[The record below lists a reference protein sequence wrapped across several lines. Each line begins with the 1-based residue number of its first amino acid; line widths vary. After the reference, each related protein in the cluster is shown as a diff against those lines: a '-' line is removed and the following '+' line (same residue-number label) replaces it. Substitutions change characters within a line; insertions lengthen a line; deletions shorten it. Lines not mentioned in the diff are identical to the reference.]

1 MEAKL
6 RQDRNGVRT
15 AVDVDRRYKKV
26 PSEMEEVKEIVGQFE
41 VDAQLSTSS
50 TNAIQNKAVTTALN
64 NKVTKEAGKVLSTND
79 FTDTYKEK
87 LDNTVSTA
95 NDFTDQYKT
104 NVDNNTAARHTH
116 NNKTVLDTITESKI
130 EIWDLAGQS
139 ETYFASSYAESGV
152 EVLRGNIEVKN
163 NRVCFN
169 FVGTKSMSAN
179 TTTTLFTLPSN
190 LKPIETRDFICFG
203 QTSNNDGYIGYG
215 YLTSDGLLQVRFN
228 TAITSYIRFS
238 FVYDIY

>member
-15 AVDVDRRYKKV
+15 PVDVDRRYKKV
-26 PSEMEEVKEIVGQFE
+26 PGEMEEVKEIVGQFE
-41 VDAQLSTSS
+41 VDTQLSTSS
-50 TNAIQNKAVTTALN
+50 INPVQNKVVTQALN
-64 NKVTKEAGKVLSTND
+64 NKVSKVAGKDLSTND
-79 FTDTYKEK
+79 FTD
-87 LDNTVSTA
+87 D
-95 NDFTDQYKT
+95 YKT
-104 NVDNNTAARHTH
+104 QLENDTAISHTH
-116 NNKTVLDTITESKI
+116 SNKSVLDKITSGKM

-169 FVGTKSMSAN
+169 FVGTKSISAN
-179 TTTTLFTLPSN
+179 TTTTLFTLPDN
-190 LKPIETRDFICFG
+190 LRPIETRDFICFG
-203 QTSNNDGYIGYG
+203 QTNNNDGYIGYG
-215 YLTSDGLLQVRFN
+215 FLTSDGLLQVRFN

>member
-1 MEAKL
+1 MQAKL

-26 PSEMEEVKEIVGQFE
+26 PAEMEEVKEIVGQFE
-41 VDAQLSTSS
+41 VDSKLSTSS
-50 TNAIQNKAVTTALN
+50 TNAIQNKVVTTALN
-64 NKVTKEAGKVLSTND
+64 NKVTKEAGKGLST
-79 FTDTYKEK
+79 
-87 LDNTVSTA
+87 

-104 NVDNNTAARHTH
+104 NVDDNTVARHIH
-116 NNKTVLDTITESKI
+116 NNKNVLDSITTEKI
-130 EIWDLAGQS
+130 EIWDSAGES

-152 EVLRGNIEVKN
+152 TVLRGNIEVKN

-169 FVGTKSMSAN
+169 FVGTKTMSAN
-179 TTTTLFTLPSN
+179 VTTTLFTLPSN
-190 LKPIETRDFICFG
+190 LRPIETRDFVCFG
-203 QTSNNDGYIGYG
+203 QSSNNDGYIGYG
-215 YLTSDGLLQVRFN
+215 YITSDGLLQVRFN